1 MWIFVVV
8 GIGIIWQRRL
18 RDMCLFVFV
27 DHKGRTYG
35 KGEWKYPYYKFR
47 GRFVIKEVFNQGLGT
62 FTFIRVQG
70 DTICKMDMERMMWVV
85 KEECNSMWRYRI
97 KGWGNDLR
105 RGLLVVR
112 HLRGFG
118 VMYVS
123 SEMYVSTEM
132 FVMYIITEL
141 FIGVFPLL
149 KLSCVLFTVLLKGS
163 R

>member
-1 MWIFVVV
+1 M
-8 GIGIIWQRRL
+8 
-18 RDMCLFVFV
+18 
-27 DHKGRTYG
+27 
-35 KGEWKYPYYKFR
+35 
-47 GRFVIKEVFNQGLGT
+47 
-62 FTFIRVQG
+62 
-70 DTICKMDMERMMWVV
+70 
-85 KEECNSMWRYRI
+85 
-97 KGWGNDLR
+97 
-105 RGLLVVR
+105 R